1 MRILNIGSNVPLL
14 HLRGAFLEALGFA
27 VANVPD
33 VLEALREL
41 HLAVRPYDVAVLC
54 HSLSNANKLWFDSA
68 IQDISR
74 KPIVLELYLAKSPIT
89 SGIALDAAT
98 HFQRT
103 MVTWSPSFSTCPEPE
118 VDRTRCCRQILLE
131 RLRLRLVAHEIQI
144 RCALRGAVRTMVFAR
159 TEGAVGIS
167 AHAFVVAGP
176 DRRLPQHVMMAGHDD
191 VVG

>member
-27 VANVPD
+27 VVNVPD

-41 HLAVRPYDVAVLC
+41 QLAVRPYDVAVLC

-68 IQDISR
+68 IQDISC

-89 SGIALDAAT
+89 SGLALDAAT

-103 MVTWSPSFSTCPEPE
+103 MVTWAPSSTCPKPE
-118 VDRTRCCRQILLE
+118 VDRT
-131 RLRLRLVAHEIQI
+131 
-144 RCALRGAVRTMVFAR
+144 VRSFSLDTFSIETAKP
-159 TEGAVGIS
+159 S
-167 AHAFVVAGP
+167 N
-176 DRRLPQHVMMAGHDD
+176 
-191 VVG
+191 